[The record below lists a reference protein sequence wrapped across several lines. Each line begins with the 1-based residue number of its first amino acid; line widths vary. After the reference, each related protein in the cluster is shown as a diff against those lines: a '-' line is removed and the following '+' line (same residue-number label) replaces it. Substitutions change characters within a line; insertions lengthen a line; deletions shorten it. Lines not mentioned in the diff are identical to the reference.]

1 MVIAGSP
8 YYTLGKWDSQGRP
21 DYLTTDEPID
31 PEYLNRIRQS
41 LPELGNVAKHSPQ
54 YLTNTATRNVIIRSK
69 DEKFVGSDIYVTFI
83 DEGAGYLNVLGYY
96 VYDLNE
102 DYIVP
107 TVPEGDSYRPLRYS
121 ERDLVDENGK
131 SVLRKTIIFPNGS
144 RNGSGGSLK
153 LGNRVKL
160 LYDPSN
166 PDLKFPNNTGVG
178 FFLIPNGWDSRR
190 QTVVHSSGTVYSD
203 NIFNTPTKSEPDGS
217 IQTILLLDEEGVDDS
232 VQSMVIG
239 IEDIMRPGGD
249 ADFNDMIIKVT
260 HTANIEPISGRLTLA
275 PNNPLTENTAVAD
288 STGLYINLTDPMMLL
303 LNKVTTDHF
312 DVTHV
317 CKKENHKKASLLKT
331 VMEDIDWEYEAF
343 VDEDHGYDDEE
354 GFTALRI
361 THRVPKD
368 RLNKFLYLMKSAA
381 NNTRISRLHPDIR
394 NIVYFQNDYVFD
406 DKIDPEYF
414 IVTDAKGGEVFNLN
428 GRPNRARMVSPLAMG
443 DPHFTTIDGRKYT
456 IDDLLGNF
464 ALINN
469 DYLTINAA
477 LDFYPPNN
485 NIDLY
490 KNLTFMKLIYVRYGT
505 EHFVLDFFQPGVYY
519 QLVDGALVE
528 APLPAFFELK
538 QDEANGKIIEFTTSE
553 MGLVR
558 LTFKFYLNIGDLV
571 NDFNICCNGL
581 FVYRPRGL
589 MVSAFHVGSLPTIDA
604 VLPL

>member
-1 MVIAGSP
+1 MVITSSS
-8 YYTLGKWDSQGRP
+8 YYTLGGWDSQGKP

-31 PEYLNRIRQS
+31 PEYLNRVRRS
-41 LPELGNVAKHSPQ
+41 LPELGNVIKHSPQ

-69 DEKFVGSDIYVTFI
+69 DEGFKGSDIYVTFI

-96 VYDLNE
+96 VYDLNGE
-102 DYIVP
+102 YDIP
-107 TVPEGDSYRPLRYS
+107 TIPEGDGYRPLKYS
-121 ERDLVDENGK
+121 ERDMVDEKGK
-131 SVLRKTIIFPNGS
+131 SILRKTIIFPNGS

-178 FFLIPNGWDSRR
+178 FFLIPNGWDARLKSFN
-190 QTVVHSSGTVYSD
+190 HSSGTIYSD
-203 NIFNTPTKSEPDGS
+203 NIFNTPTVSEPNGS
-217 IQTILLLDEEGVDDS
+217 IQTILLMDEEGIDDS

-275 PNNPLTENTAVAD
+275 PTNPITENTSVTD

-303 LNKVTTDHF
+303 LNKISTDHF
-312 DVTHV
+312 KISHV
-317 CKKENHKKASLLKT
+317 FKKKTHKKASLLKT
-331 VMEDIDWEYEAF
+331 VLEDIDWEYEAV

-361 THRVPKD
+361 AHHIPKD
-368 RLNKFLYLMKSAA
+368 RLNKFLYLMKSAT
-381 NNTRISRLHPDIR
+381 NNTRLSRLDPNIR

-406 DKIDPEYF
+406 DEIDPEYF
-414 IVTDAKGGEVFNLN
+414 IVTDGSDNEVFNLN
-428 GRPNRARMVSPLAMG
+428 GRPNRSRMVSPLAMG
-443 DPHFTTIDGRKYT
+443 DPHFTTIDGRNYT

-469 DYLTINAA
+469 DYLTINTAV
-477 LDFYPPNN
+477 DFYPPNT

-490 KNLTFMKLIYVRYGT
+490 KDLTFMKHIYVKYGT
-505 EHFVLDFFQPGVYY
+505 EHFVLDFFQPGIYY
-519 QLVDGALVE
+519 QLVDGDLVE
-528 APLPAFFELK
+528 APLPAFFELV
-538 QDEANGKIIEFTTSE
+538 QDETNSKIIEFQTSE
-553 MGLVR
+553 MGKVCLF
-558 LTFKFYLNIGDLV
+558 FKFYLHIGDLV
-571 NDFNICCNGL
+571 NDFNIRCNGL

-589 MVSAFHVGSLPTIDA
+589 MVSVFHTGSLPTIDS